1 MSAIIE
7 NVLNSGHCV
16 NLRLGDVGAYIRG
29 LTYNS
34 NDVIDYNGTLVM
46 RSNNIINGSQLDYNN
61 NVVSVN
67 KQISQEQQLQDGD
80 IVICM
85 ANGSSALVGKSSFY
99 DGKCLS
105 PITVGA
111 FISTNFDGEHTTQ
124 LLFFSISTFFN
135 VDILSE
141 IFFINSGLVPQH
153 PPIIDAPN

>member
-85 ANGSSALVGKSSFY
+85 ANQCCPKR
-99 DGKCLS
+99 
-105 PITVGA
+105 
-111 FISTNFDGEHTTQ
+111 FIGTMNMR
-124 LLFFSISTFFN
+124 LL
-135 VDILSE
+135 
-141 IFFINSGLVPQH
+141 
-153 PPIIDAPN
+153 